1 MPGTV
6 KEVSATLVA
15 KTMRRAFERL
25 KSAPAQ
31 QATAAQTTAK
41 SRCVPDGVCAKPPPP
56 RESRVHRAKYQNIAL
71 TQPCQFVHRINN
83 TIVQIA
89 LALALIRLNWPITN
103 LNRIGASA
111 DIDDRRGLTVVR
123 EMLGKTFRINRCRGD
138 DDFEIGTFGQNLAQ
152 IAEQK
157 SMFKLRSCASSMM
170 IVSYWRS
177 SRSVCVSAS
186 KIPSVISDRRTLVQ
200 TIGETDFVADH
211 FAQVCI

>member
-1 MPGTV
+1 MV
-6 KEVSATLVA
+6 FAQSL
-15 KTMRRAFERL
+15 RRLANLAFTG
-25 KSAPAQ
+25 Q
-31 QATAAQTTAK
+31 
-41 SRCVPDGVCAKPPPP
+41 
-56 RESRVHRAKYQNIAL
+56 KYQNIAL

-83 TIVQIA
+83 AIVQIA

-157 SMFKLRSCASSMM
+157 INVQAALVRFVNDDRIVLAQQSIGLRLCQQNPVGHKL
-170 IVSYWRS
+170 
-177 SRSVCVSAS
+177 
-186 KIPSVISDRRTLVQ
+186 DRRTLVQ